1 MRSLGSIISILVVAV
16 IGLLVYKFYFTQSS
30 STGAATPA
38 QTINVVGVK
47 NDLLSIAQ
55 AERNYQAEHNS
66 IASLDELV
74 SSGEMSIKKIRARRI
89 HVRRRIFRRWL
100 SRNRPMLG
108 HRRRLHE
115 LRRGSKHGSAGR
127 TLSASGRGCR
137 DWKPR
142 CSVLE

>member
-1 MRSLGSIISILVVAV
+1 MRSLGSVISILVVAV

-47 NDLLSIAQ
+47 NDLLAIAQ

-74 SSGEMSIKKIRARRI
+74 SSGEMSIKKTGRDGYTYA
-89 HVRRRIFRRWL
+89 VESSGDGFRVT
-100 SRNRPMLG
+100 
-108 HRRRLHE
+108 
-115 LRRGSKHGSAGR
+115 A
-127 TLSASGRGCR
+127 
-137 DWKPR
+137 R
-142 CSVLE
+142 CSATAAGCTNYLVDQSMEVRAAP

>member
-47 NDLLSIAQ
+47 NDLLAIAQ

-74 SSGEMSIKKIRARRI
+74 SSGEMSIKKTGRDGYTYD
-89 HVRRRIFRRWL
+89 VESSGDGFRVT
-100 SRNRPMLG
+100 
-108 HRRRLHE
+108 
-115 LRRGSKHGSAGR
+115 A
-127 TLSASGRGCR
+127 
-137 DWKPR
+137 R
-142 CSVLE
+142 CSATAAGCTNYLVDQTMEVRAAP

>member
-47 NDLLSIAQ
+47 NDLLAIAQ

-74 SSGEMSIKKIRARRI
+74 SSGEMSIKKTGRDGYTYD
-89 HVRRRIFRRWL
+89 VESSGDGFRVT
-100 SRNRPMLG
+100 
-108 HRRRLHE
+108 
-115 LRRGSKHGSAGR
+115 A
-127 TLSASGRGCR
+127 
-137 DWKPR
+137 R
-142 CSVLE
+142 CSATATGCTNYLVDQTMEVRAAP

>member
-1 MRSLGSIISILVVAV
+1 MESSGSQPWQQLGEVLMRSLGSIISILVVAV

-47 NDLLSIAQ
+47 NDLLAIAQ

-74 SSGEMSIKKIRARRI
+74 SSGEMSIKKTGRDGYTYD
-89 HVRRRIFRRWL
+89 VESSGDGFRVT
-100 SRNRPMLG
+100 
-108 HRRRLHE
+108 
-115 LRRGSKHGSAGR
+115 A
-127 TLSASGRGCR
+127 
-137 DWKPR
+137 R
-142 CSVLE
+142 CSATAAGCTNYLVDQTMEVRAAP